1 MKMYEDIYSN
11 IVSGDQL
18 LLRIPV
24 RAVLK
29 FPPNPLPTSNVDIG
43 DQSCLQIPVRA
54 VLELHQLQIV
64 IILTL

>member
-11 IVSGDQL
+11 LVSGDQL

-24 RAVLK
+24 RAVL
-29 FPPNPLPTSNVDIG
+29 PPNPLPTSNVDIG